1 MASAP
6 EVTSVEK
13 FTNYANMGIT
23 GLTNLGNTCF
33 INSCIQCLSHTY
45 EFNDFLSKGVGVIG
59 KI

>member
-6 EVTSVEK
+6 VEAIAPIEK
-13 FTNYANMGIT
+13 FRDYADRGIT

-45 EFNDFLSKGVGVIG
+45 EFNDF
-59 KI
+59 